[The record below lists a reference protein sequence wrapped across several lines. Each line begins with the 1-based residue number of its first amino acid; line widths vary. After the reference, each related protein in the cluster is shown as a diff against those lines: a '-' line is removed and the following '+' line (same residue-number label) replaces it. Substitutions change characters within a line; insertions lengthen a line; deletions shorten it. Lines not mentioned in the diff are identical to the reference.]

1 MDLQGS
7 QLARAQSRHIGL
19 GFSNWNIRLQIRFWQ
34 TSNLTRTN
42 PFKRCG
48 GIVPDLN
55 ECFNREAFKYCLADF
70 VRQRGNSPFR
80 TFFYLKNVADFS
92 PFTES
97 PPIWP
102 QKNFTNIKNTC
113 FLKTDLG
120 APGRVLP
127 FTDNIFGKQLL
138 ADSGDT
144 PTFPIYEQNPP
155 SSIWKLP

>member
-19 GFSNWNIRLQIRFWQ
+19 GFSNWNIRLRIRFWQ

-70 VRQRGNSPFR
+70 VRERGNSPFR
-80 TFFYLKNVADFS
+80 TIFYLKDSADFS
-92 PFTES
+92 GTPPPRHLRRVRQFDPRKIS
-97 PPIWP
+97 PSRT
-102 QKNFTNIKNTC
+102 KNDVF
-113 FLKTDLG
+113 
-120 APGRVLP
+120 VLIMVKM
-127 FTDNIFGKQLL
+127 DHMGL
-138 ADSGDT
+138 
-144 PTFPIYEQNPP
+144 
-155 SSIWKLP
+155 